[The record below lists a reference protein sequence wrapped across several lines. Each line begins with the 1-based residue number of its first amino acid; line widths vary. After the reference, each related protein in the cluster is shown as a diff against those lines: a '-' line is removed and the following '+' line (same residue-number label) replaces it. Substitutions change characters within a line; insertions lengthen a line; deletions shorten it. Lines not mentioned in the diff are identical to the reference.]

1 MVEKGANMSKKQT
14 KKGKKHEKKANPDKK
29 VCLVEGQ
36 IKTLIDAVRGKS
48 DCDAANEYIENL
60 DRRYDPDNYD
70 DEKDMEETLL
80 DKINK
85 VVEDLFK

>member
-1 MVEKGANMSKKQT
+1 MSKKQT